1 MSKLL
6 VTRLDGRIVSAVWDG
21 NAVIQLSRSG
31 DTSRSGDASNAG
43 GTGSGNGSRAA
54 VVGDIYL
61 GRVKNL
67 AKNIQAAFIEIGGGQ
82 VCYCNLEK
90 GERVRPG
97 EEFPVQVTREAV
109 KTKDA
114 VVSRRLSLPGKYVVL
129 TENGGRVAVSGKI
142 TAKKRREA
150 LQELL
155 RPLCQGEAGFILRT
169 NSEEA
174 GEEEIC
180 REAQRLRDRWQRL
193 REQAPFRTCFSRLAA
208 GEPDYLKLMQD
219 LPARELEEIVTDQP
233 DLFQEAASYLEENQP
248 EDREKL
254 RLYEDSLLPLPKL
267 YSLETAWERALQKR
281 VWLKSGGYLVIEPT
295 EALTVIDVNTG
306 KYDGRKNR
314 EETFFQI
321 NREAA
326 REVAFQ
332 LRLRNLSGIILVDFI
347 DMEAEEKRE
356 ALLREL
362 EECLRRDP
370 IKTVLVDITKLNLVE
385 ITRKKIRRPLYEQ

>member
-1 MSKLL
+1 MSKLII
-6 VTRLDGRIVSAVWDG
+6 TRLKGRTVSAVWDG
-21 NAVIQLSRSG
+21 STVIQLSLSG
-31 DTSRSGDASNAG
+31 SPQPESAQ
-43 GTGSGNGSRAA
+43 AA
-54 VVGDIYL
+54 VGDIYL

-67 AKNIQAAFIEIGGGQ
+67 AKNIHAAFIEIGGGQ
-82 VCYCNLEK
+82 VCYCNLEAEEK
-90 GERVRPG
+90 IRPG

-129 TENGGRVAVSGKI
+129 SENGGRVSVSSKI
-142 TAKKRREA
+142 TSKKRRETLQA
-150 LQELL
+150 LLT
-155 RPLCQGEAGFILRT
+155 PFCQGEAGFILRT
-169 NSEEA
+169 NSQETA
-174 GEEEIC
+174 EEEIC
-180 REAQRLRDRWQRL
+180 REAERLLRHWHTI
-193 REQAPFRTCFSRLAA
+193 REQAAFRTCFSKLSA

-219 LPARELEEIVTDQP
+219 LPVQELTHIVTDQP
-233 DLFQEAASYLEENQP
+233 DLFQEASDYLEEKQP
-248 EDREKL
+248 EDRDKL
-254 RLYEDSLLPLPKL
+254 QFYQDPLLPLSKL
-267 YSLETAWERALQKR
+267 YSLETVWEKALQKR
-281 VWLKSGGYLVIEPT
+281 VWLRSGGYLVIEPT

-347 DMEAEEKRE
+347 DMEQEEHRQ
-356 ALLREL
+356 ALLSEFA
-362 EECLRRDP
+362 ECLRQDP
-370 IKTVLVDITKLNLVE
+370 VKTVLVDMTKLNLVE

>member
-1 MSKLL
+1 MNKLI
-6 VTRLDGRIVSAVWDG
+6 VTRLKGRTLSAVWDG
-21 NAVIQLSRSG
+21 HAVIQLSLSG
-31 DTSRSGDASNAG
+31 EVSSS
-43 GTGSGNGSRAA
+43 AA
-54 VVGDIYL
+54 VGDIYL

-67 AKNIQAAFIEIGGGQ
+67 AKNIHAAFVEIGGGQ
-82 VCYCNLEK
+82 VCYCNLEP
-90 GERVRPG
+90 GEKVRPG

-129 TENGGRVAVSGKI
+129 SENGGRVAVSSKI

-150 LQELL
+150 LQALL
-155 RPLCQGEAGFILRT
+155 TPFCQGEAGFILRT
-169 NSEEA
+169 NSQETED
-174 GEEEIC
+174 GEIC
-180 REAQRLRDRWQRL
+180 QEAERLLQRWHTI
-193 REQAPFRTCFSRLAA
+193 REQAPFRTCFSKLSA

-219 LPARELEEIVTDQP
+219 LPAQELTQIITDQP
-233 DLFQEAASYLEENQP
+233 ALFQEASAYLEEKQP
-248 EDREKL
+248 EDLEKL
-254 RLYEDSLLPLPKL
+254 TLYQDPQLPLAKL
-267 YSLETAWERALQKR
+267 YSLETAWEKALQKR

-321 NREAA
+321 NWEAA

-347 DMEAEEKRE
+347 DMEQEEHRQ
-356 ALLREL
+356 ALLAKLSER
-362 EECLRRDP
+362 LRQDP
-370 IKTVLVDITKLNLVE
+370 VKTVLVDMTKLNLVE